1 MEGGMKPSRLKV
13 CLLESEKQPQD
24 NQIGY
29 HYFVD
34 LSPFSA
40 FCFVLCSLTSSLIF
54 YSLWSINFVSIQ
66 VLEMCSVVYVFSDS
80 PQYCQAC

>member
-24 NQIGY
+24 NQTGY

-40 FCFVLCSLTSSLIF
+40 FCFVLCSLTCSLIL
-54 YSLWSINFVSIQ
+54 YSLWSINFVSKQ
-66 VLEMCSVVYVFSDS
+66 VLEMCSVVCVFSDS